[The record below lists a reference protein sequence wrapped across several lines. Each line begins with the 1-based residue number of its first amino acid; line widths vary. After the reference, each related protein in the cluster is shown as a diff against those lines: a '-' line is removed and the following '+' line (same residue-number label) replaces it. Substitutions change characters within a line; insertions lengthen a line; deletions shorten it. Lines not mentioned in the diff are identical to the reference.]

1 MKTISLVLI
10 VCASILVSCGSN
22 QSDDPEQK
30 WQAAKDSAGV
40 TINITQALQDW
51 KKDTVGCL
59 RLRAAAMIKG
69 LFKVVKLNNIPQE
82 SVIQM
87 LGQPNLIRPRVITLN
102 GKEVNVIVLTYYT
115 ESMCTAQNQFEDRL
129 AWLNVSILTETNR
142 VVDVMG
148 GIT

>member
-1 MKTISLVLI
+1 MKSISLVLMICAI
-10 VCASILVSCGSN
+10 VLTSCGRN
-22 QSDDPEQK
+22 ESDNPEQK

-40 TINITQALQDW
+40 TLNITQALQDW

-59 RLRAAAMIKG
+59 RLRDEAMIKG
-69 LFKVVKLNNIPQE
+69 LFKVVKLDNIPQD

-87 LGQPNLIRPRVITLN
+87 LGQPNLIRPRAISLN

-129 AWLNVSILTETNR
+129 SWLNISILVDTNR